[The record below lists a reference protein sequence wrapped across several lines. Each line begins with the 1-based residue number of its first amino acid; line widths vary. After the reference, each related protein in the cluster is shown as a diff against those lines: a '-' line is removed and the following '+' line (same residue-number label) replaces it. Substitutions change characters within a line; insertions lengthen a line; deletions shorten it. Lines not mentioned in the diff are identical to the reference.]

1 LAISPGQLTSVPA
14 FERECF
20 LIAPAGEEE
29 SLTRKRSDLGY
40 EFIVSPAAEELE
52 QIAVRDVELSTP
64 GRITKR
70 IIDHLLHARSAVA
83 DLTGRDPN
91 VFYELAVRHAARLPV
106 ALIVDERDTEPPFD
120 IDHLRVIGFDH
131 TDLASA
137 NRCRQTLVGHL
148 RAGLEGAVDSI
159 IADVDPLVGA
169 HRVEHRLTE
178 LLDSL
183 KETLHANIASIQ
195 MVTQVMGEMDLAAGG
210 RDKQRVEAA
219 LGEGADQAAEDVPGN
234 PFVEVDPSPLLGRP
248 CLPQLIPYND
258 QQSASDFLETIWREF
273 ADEAEIP
280 RFKYGYMWVLRD
292 KETGRLLNE
301 LGRIWAR
308 RRGHDY
314 DWRQLSET
322 GIEPGMRLEAIRP
335 ERRHKQHR

>member
-1 LAISPGQLTSVPA
+1 MAISPGQLTSVPA

-20 LIAPAGEEE
+20 LLAPAGEEE
-29 SLTRKRSDLGY
+29 SITRKPSDLVHQ
-40 EFIVSPAAEELE
+40 FIVSPAAEELE
-52 QIAVRDVELSTP
+52 LIAVRDVELSTP

-106 ALIVDERDTEPPFD
+106 ALIVDEREAEPPFD
-120 IDHLRVIGFDH
+120 IDQMRVIRFDH

-137 NRCRQTLVGHL
+137 NRCRQTLVEHL

-183 KETLHANIASIQ
+183 KETLRANIASIQ
-195 MVTQVMGEMDLAAGG
+195 MVTQVMSEMDLAAGG
-210 RDKQRVEAA
+210 GDEKRGEAA
-219 LGEGADQAAEDVPGN
+219 PGEATDQAVGDVLGN
-234 PFVEVDPSPLLGRP
+234 PSSRSTPAP
-248 CLPQLIPYND
+248 C
-258 QQSASDFLETIWREF
+258 SAGPASR
-273 ADEAEIP
+273 
-280 RFKYGYMWVLRD
+280 
-292 KETGRLLNE
+292 
-301 LGRIWAR
+301 
-308 RRGHDY
+308 
-314 DWRQLSET
+314 S
-322 GIEPGMRLEAIRP
+322 
-335 ERRHKQHR
+335 

>member
-1 LAISPGQLTSVPA
+1 
-14 FERECF
+14 
-20 LIAPAGEEE
+20 
-29 SLTRKRSDLGY
+29 
-40 EFIVSPAAEELE
+40 
-52 QIAVRDVELSTP
+52 
-64 GRITKR
+64 
-70 IIDHLLHARSAVA
+70 VA

-106 ALIVDERDTEPPFD
+106 ALIVDERDAEPPFD
-120 IDHLRVIGFDH
+120 IDHLRVIRFDH

-137 NRCRQTLVGHL
+137 NRCRQALVEHL

-183 KETLHANIASIQ
+183 KETLHANVASIQ
-195 MVTQVMGEMDLAAGG
+195 MVTQVMSEMDLAAGG
-210 RDKQRVEAA
+210 EA
-219 LGEGADQAAEDVPGN
+219 ADQAVEDVVGN

-248 CLPQLIPYND
+248 CLPQLIPYDD

-273 ADEAEIP
+273 ADEAGIP

-335 ERRHKQHR
+335 DRRHKQQQP